1 MNEENKVETAQTA
14 NQTTA
19 QPVAQ
24 PAWKPLTRT
33 ERRVVGV
40 LVEKAKTTPD
50 AYPMT
55 LNALTTGC
63 NQKNNRY
70 PLTNL
75 TADEVQE
82 TLEQLKKSGAVTE
95 VQSAGRT
102 AKFRHNLYTWLGV
115 DKVELAVMGELLL
128 RGEQTLGELRT
139 RAARMEPIADVAEL
153 RPIVKGL
160 IEKRLMQAL
169 TPEGR
174 GQVVSHNLYMPEEH
188 DKLARRVESMA
199 SQNAGDEAE
208 TGSTSRGVSSRSSS
222 SASASTGDRQVA
234 ELQEQ
239 VNEVR
244 QELAELRERLAALEK
259 AVGSV

>member
-1 MNEENKVETAQTA
+1 MNDENKMQTAQTTT
-14 NQTTA
+14 QTTA
-19 QPVAQ
+19 P
-24 PAWKPLTRT
+24 PAWKPLSRN

-70 PLTNL
+70 PLTSL
-75 TADEVQE
+75 TAEQVEE
-82 TLEQLKKSGAVTE
+82 TLEDLKKSGAVTE

-102 AKFRHNLYTWLGV
+102 AKFRHNMYSWLGV

-139 RAARMEPIADVAEL
+139 RASRMEPIADVAEL

-199 SQNAGDEAE
+199 GQDAGGEAE
-208 TGSTSRGVSSRSSS
+208 SNSTSRSSS
-222 SASASTGDRQVA
+222 SASASAGNRQLA

-239 VNEVR
+239 VSELR
-244 QELAELRERLAALEK
+244 QELGELRERLAALEK